1 MCVCACVCVRARVCV
16 NQKWWV
22 DIYGLPSFG
31 SIQHLNAIIYDTRK
45 TLYLKEPPAKL
56 LKIYLKDNG
65 NICFVVI

>member
-1 MCVCACVCVRARVCV
+1 MCARVCVRARVCV
-16 NQKWWV
+16 NQKRWV